1 MPAGD
6 DNLSSSK
13 HTKDAS
19 IFMMVKTGWTRFLL
33 LLLCLCKEISQKWQR
48 GLSFIFLSEKKY
60 SYSLLSLTLK
70 CSLLWNY
77 SQYGFVLQESLHNP
91 KLDCPVAAAA
101 LCDQGDIWLTC
112 RIED

>member
-33 LLLCLCKEISQKWQR
+33 LLLCLCKEFSQKWQR
-48 GLSFIFLSEKKY
+48 GLSFILLSEKKIE
-60 SYSLLSLTLK
+60 LLTPITHFQMLFVMKLLTVRV
-70 CSLLWNY
+70 C
-77 SQYGFVLQESLHNP
+77 
-91 KLDCPVAAAA
+91 VARE
-101 LCDQGDIWLTC
+101 LT
-112 RIED
+112 